1 MSSGALSPGA
11 WTPSARLAFPAARTT
26 RVQVVEGLHGIP
38 FDKPLTRL
46 RETVEAQQMA
56 FRGET
61 RPLSR

>member
-1 MSSGALSPGA
+1 LVF
-11 WTPSARLAFPAARTT
+11 LAARAT

-46 RETVEAQQMA
+46 RETVEVRQMA

-61 RPLSR
+61 QQLSR